1 LIKKAI
7 QDKLH
12 ADFTFQSP
20 DSVLKASK
28 MLGVT
33 EFWSRIAEN
42 MAGTPKAG
50 DLQERLRQIALRRNQ
65 IVHEADL
72 ERKTRH
78 RRLSLREVSGSE
90 SKKSVEWIKEFIQV
104 VDKVFDSPISSVS
117 IPSSRP
123 PGRQP

>member
-28 MLGVT
+28 MLGMT

-50 DLQERLRQIALRRNQ
+50 DLQERLRVRPR
-65 IVHEADL
+65 
-72 ERKTRH
+72 
-78 RRLSLREVSGSE
+78 SLRG
-90 SKKSVEWIKEFIQV
+90 ITEF
-104 VDKVFDSPISSVS
+104 S
-117 IPSSRP
+117 
-123 PGRQP
+123 